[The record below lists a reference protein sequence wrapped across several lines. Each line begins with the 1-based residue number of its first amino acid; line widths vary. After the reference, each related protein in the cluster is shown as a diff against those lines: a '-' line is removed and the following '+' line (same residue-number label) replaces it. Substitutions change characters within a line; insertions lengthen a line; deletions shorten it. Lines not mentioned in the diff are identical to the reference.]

1 MVNKKL
7 GQASSGPAPVPP
19 RKVEKEPNRRGAP
32 TTTATVAKPAPRS
45 AAANETPSRI
55 AGAQRIFRETVTE
68 LQKVQWPDRMT
79 TRNLTLV
86 VIAMSIALAAILG
99 TLDAILTRLI
109 EWLIRF

>member
-7 GQASSGPAPVPP
+7 SQASSRPTPVPP
-19 RKVEKEPNRRGAP
+19 RKVEKEPTRRSAPATP
-32 TTTATVAKPAPRS
+32 TTPAKPTPRPTT
-45 AAANETPSRI
+45 AAEVPSRI

-68 LQKVQWPDRMT
+68 LQKVQWPDRVT
-79 TRNLTLV
+79 TRNLTLI
-86 VIAMSIALAAILG
+86 VIAMSAALAAILG

>member
-7 GQASSGPAPVPP
+7 SQASSGPAPVPP
-19 RKVEKEPNRRGAP
+19 RKVEKEPNRRSAP
-32 TTTATVAKPAPRS
+32 TTTATVAKPAPRP
-45 AAANETPSRI
+45 AANETPSRI

-86 VIAMSIALAAILG
+86 VIGMSIVLAAILG